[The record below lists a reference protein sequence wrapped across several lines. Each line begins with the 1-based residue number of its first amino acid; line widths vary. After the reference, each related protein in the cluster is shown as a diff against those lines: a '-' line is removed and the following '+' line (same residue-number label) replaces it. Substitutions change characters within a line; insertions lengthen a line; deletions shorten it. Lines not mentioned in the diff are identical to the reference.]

1 MKGTI
6 RKLPLI
12 LLAAGAVLFA
22 AGICVAA
29 EEPFARFIKP
39 VTNPVYFDEAQNV
52 SYVHVVNAYQDLPKR
67 ISTKLGR
74 VPLDG
79 HLNLTAVRATY
90 AFNEK
95 FSLIA
100 AKDGYIDFKPEHTL
114 EHDSGWGDIAAG
126 FKYALYYCPQDEF
139 IVSGKL
145 LFEFAQGSREVFQG
159 NGDGNAA
166 PSVTFLKG
174 YDKWQFMGTLGMI
187 IPFNAKQ
194 ESMEIYQSYHVSYA
208 LTPRFFPLLELNH
221 FCVAR
226 QADRE
231 ELVASIAEFEG
242 GDVINLGS
250 QHGIDHRNFVTVAA
264 GFRYRIFEKAGVFKN
279 LDFGF
284 AYELPLTNP
293 NDGLMDNRYTADLV
307 LHF

>member
-1 MKGTI
+1 MKVTI
-6 RKLPLI
+6 RKLPMI
-12 LLAAGAVLFA
+12 LLAAVIMISA
-22 AGICVAA
+22 AGLCAA
-29 EEPFARFIKP
+29 DEPFARFIKP
-39 VTNPVYFDEAQNV
+39 VTNPVYFDEAQNI
-52 SYVHVVNAYQDLPKR
+52 SYVHVVNAYQNLPKR
-67 ISTKLGR
+67 ISTRLGR

-79 HLNLTAVRATY
+79 HLNLTAIRATY

-100 AKDGYIDFKPEHTL
+100 AKDGYIDFKPDHTL
-114 EHDSGWGDIAAG
+114 DNENGWGDIAAG

-139 IVSGKL
+139 IVSGKI
-145 LFEFAQGSREVFQG
+145 LFEFSQGTRDVFQG

-174 YDKWQFMGTLGMI
+174 YEKWQFMGTLGMI

-208 LTPRFFPLLELNH
+208 LTPRLFPLIELNH

-226 QADRE
+226 QGDRD
-231 ELVASIAEFEG
+231 ELVASIAKFEG
-242 GDVINLGS
+242 GDVVNLGS
-250 QHGIDHRNFVTVAA
+250 KHGIDNRNFVTMAA

-284 AYELPLTNP
+284 AYELPVTNP
-293 NDGLMDNRYTADLV
+293 NDGLMDDRYTADLV

>member
-1 MKGTI
+1 MKSRLT
-6 RKLPLI
+6 LLI
-12 LLAAGAVLFA
+12 SVILIFA
-22 AGICVAA
+22 FSNITFA
-29 EEPFARFIKP
+29 ESENPFARFIKP

-67 ISTKLGR
+67 INTKLGR

-79 HLNLTAVRATY
+79 YLNLTAVRITY
-90 AFNEK
+90 ALNEK

-100 AKDGYIDFKPEHTL
+100 AKDGYISFKPDNTL
-114 EHDSGWGDIAAG
+114 NNEYGWGDIAAG
-126 FKYALYYCPQDEF
+126 VKGALYYCPQDEF

-145 LFEFAQGSREVFQG
+145 LFEFSQGSGNVFQG

-174 YDKWQFMGTLGMI
+174 CDKWQFMGTLGMI
-187 IPFNAKQ
+187 IPFNAKE
-194 ESMEIYQSYHVSYA
+194 ESMEVYQSYHVSYA
-208 LTPRFFPLLELNH
+208 VTPRFFPLIELNH

-226 QADRE
+226 QADRDA
-231 ELVASIAEFEG
+231 LVPSIAKFEG

-250 QHGIDHRNFVTVAA
+250 KNGLDHRNFITGAI
-264 GFRYRIFEKAGVFKN
+264 GFRYRLFEQASVFKN

-293 NDGLMDNRYTADLV
+293 NNGLMQRRYTADLV

>member
-1 MKGTI
+1 MKQTI

-12 LLAAGAVLFA
+12 LLAAGVVILA
-22 AGICVAA
+22 AGTCIAA
-29 EEPFARFIKP
+29 DEPFARFIKP

-79 HLNLTAVRATY
+79 HLNMTAVRATY

-114 EHDSGWGDIAAG
+114 DHDSGWGDISAG

-145 LFEFAQGSREVFQG
+145 LFEFAQGTRGVFQG

-174 YDKWQFMGTLGMI
+174 CNKWQFMGTLGMI

-194 ESMEIYQSYHVSYA
+194 ESTEIYQSYHVSYA
-208 LTPRFFPLLELNH
+208 LTQRLFPLIELNH

-226 QADRE
+226 QAGRE
-231 ELVASIAEFEG
+231 ELVASIAKFEG

-250 QHGIDHRNFVTVAA
+250 QHGIDHRNLVTMAA
-264 GFRYRIFEKAGVFKN
+264 GFRYRIFEQAGVFKN

>member
-12 LLAAGAVLFA
+12 VLAAGAVLFA

-114 EHDSGWGDIAAG
+114 DHDSGWGDIAAG

>member
-1 MKGTI
+1 MKKHLI
-6 RKLPLI
+6 KHLILI
-12 LLAAGAVLFA
+12 LLIVVGTAG
-22 AGICVAA
+22 AGICADNNV
-29 EEPFARFIKP
+29 PFARFIKP
-39 VTNPVYFDEAQNV
+39 VTNPVYFDEAQNI

-74 VPLDG
+74 VPLNG
-79 HLNLTAVRATY
+79 HLNMTAVRATY

-114 EHDSGWGDIAAG
+114 GHDSGWGDISAG
-126 FKYALYYCPQDEF
+126 FKYALYYCPQKEF

-145 LFEFAQGSREVFQG
+145 LFEFSQGSRDVFQG

-194 ESMEIYQSYHVSYA
+194 ESTEIYQSYHVSYA
-208 LTPRFFPLLELNH
+208 LTPRFFPLIELNH

-226 QADRE
+226 QAGRE
-231 ELVASIAEFEG
+231 ELVASIAKFEG

-250 QHGIDHRNFVTVAA
+250 QHGIDHRNFVTMAA
-264 GFRYRIFEKAGVFKN
+264 GFRYRIFEKAGLFKN
-279 LDFGF
+279 LDLGF

>member
-1 MKGTI
+1 MLKQLL
-6 RKLPLI
+6 KLPPLMFI
-12 LLAAGAVLFA
+12 ISAIMLAT
-22 AGICVAA
+22 GICTAA
-29 EEPFARFIKP
+29 DEPFARFIKP
-39 VTNPVYFDEAQNV
+39 VTNPVYFDEPQNI

-67 ISTKLGR
+67 INSKLGR

-79 HLNLTAVRATY
+79 HLNLTAIRVTY

-114 EHDSGWGDIAAG
+114 AHDNGWGDIAAG
-126 FKYALYYCPQDEF
+126 FKYALYYCPQEEF

-145 LFEFAQGSREVFQG
+145 LFEFSQGSREVFQG

-174 YDKWQFMGTLGMI
+174 YDKWQFMGSLGMI

-208 LTPRFFPLLELNH
+208 LTPRLFPLIELNH

-226 QADRE
+226 QADRD
-231 ELVASIAEFEG
+231 ELVASIAKFEG
-242 GDVINLGS
+242 GDVINMGS
-250 QHGIDHRNFVTVAA
+250 KNGLDHRNFVTIAA
-264 GFRYRIFEKAGVFKN
+264 GFRYRIFEQAGLFNN

-293 NDGLMDNRYTADLV
+293 NDGLMENRYTADLV

>member
-12 LLAAGAVLFA
+12 MLAAGFVIFA
-22 AGICVAA
+22 AGICAAA

-39 VTNPVYFDEAQNV
+39 VTNPVYFDEAQNI

-74 VPLDG
+74 VPLNG
-79 HLNLTAVRATY
+79 HLNMTAVRATY

-114 EHDSGWGDIAAG
+114 GHDSGWSDISAG
-126 FKYALYYCPQDEF
+126 FKYALFYCPQEEF

-145 LFEFAQGSREVFQG
+145 LFEFSQGTRDVFQG

-194 ESMEIYQSYHVSYA
+194 ESTEIYQSYHVSYA
-208 LTPRFFPLLELNH
+208 LTPQFFPLIELNH

-226 QADRE
+226 QAGRE
-231 ELVASIAEFEG
+231 ELVASIAKFEG

-250 QHGIDHRNFVTVAA
+250 QHGIDHRNFVTMAA

-279 LDFGF
+279 LDLGF

>member
-12 LLAAGAVLFA
+12 VLAAGAVLFA

-114 EHDSGWGDIAAG
+114 DHDSGWGDIAAG

-174 YDKWQFMGTLGMI
+174 CDKWQFMGTLGMI

>member
-1 MKGTI
+1 MKGMPL
-6 RKLPLI
+6 KLPI
-12 LLAAGAVLFA
+12 LLLTITAMVFSS
-22 AGICVAA
+22 GICIAA

-39 VTNPVYFDEAQNV
+39 VTNPVYFDEAQNR
-52 SYVHVVNAYQDLPKR
+52 SYVHVVNGYQNLPKR

-74 VPLDG
+74 VPLNG
-79 HLNLTAVRATY
+79 HLNFTAVRATY

-114 EHDSGWGDIAAG
+114 GHASGWGDIAAG
-126 FKYALYYCPQDEF
+126 FKYALYYCPQEEF
-139 IVSGKL
+139 IVSGKM
-145 LFEFAQGSREVFQG
+145 LFEFSQGSRDVFQG

-208 LTPRFFPLLELNH
+208 LTPRFFPLIELNH

-226 QADRE
+226 QAGRE
-231 ELVASIAEFEG
+231 ELVASIAKFEG

-250 QHGIDHRNFVTVAA
+250 QNGIDHRNFVTMAA
-264 GFRYRIFEKAGVFKN
+264 GFRYRIFEQAGVFKN
-279 LDFGF
+279 LDLGF

-293 NDGLMDNRYTADLV
+293 NDGLMDDRYTVDMV

>member
-1 MKGTI
+1 MKRTI

-12 LLAAGAVLFA
+12 MLAAGVIFFA
-22 AGICVAA
+22 AGICLAA
-29 EEPFARFIKP
+29 DDPFARFIKP
-39 VTNPVYFDEAQNV
+39 VTNPVYFDEAQNI

-74 VPLDG
+74 VPLNG
-79 HLNLTAVRATY
+79 HLNMTAVRATY

-114 EHDSGWGDIAAG
+114 DHDSGWGDISAG
-126 FKYALYYCPQDEF
+126 FKYALYYCPQEEF

-145 LFEFAQGSREVFQG
+145 LFEFSQGTRDVFQG

-166 PSVTFLKG
+166 PSVTLLKG
-174 YDKWQFMGTLGMI
+174 YDKWQVMGTLGMI

-194 ESMEIYQSYHVSYA
+194 ESTEIYQSYHVSYA
-208 LTPRFFPLLELNH
+208 LTPSFFPLIELNH

-226 QADRE
+226 QGGRE
-231 ELVASIAEFEG
+231 ELVSSIAKFEG

-250 QHGIDHRNFVTVAA
+250 QHGIDHRNLVTMAA

-284 AYELPLTNP
+284 AYELPITNP
-293 NDGLMDNRYTADLV
+293 NDGLMDDRYTADLV

>member
-1 MKGTI
+1 MKELS
-6 RKLPLI
+6 RKLPIALVTVFAVA
-12 LLAAGAVLFA
+12 LSAGVCAAADD
-22 AGICVAA
+22 
-29 EEPFARFIKP
+29 PFARFIKP
-39 VTNPVYFDEAQNV
+39 VTNPVYFDEAQNR
-52 SYVHVVNAYQDLPKR
+52 SYVHVVNGYQNLPKR
-67 ISTKLGR
+67 ISSILGR

-79 HLNLTAVRATY
+79 HLNFTAIRATY
-90 AFNEK
+90 AINEK

-114 EHDSGWGDIAAG
+114 NNEHGWGDIAAG
-126 FKYALYYCPQDEF
+126 FKYALYYCPQEEF
-139 IVSGKL
+139 IVSGKM
-145 LFEFAQGSREVFQG
+145 LFEFSQGTRDVFQG

-166 PSVTFLKG
+166 PSVTILKG

-194 ESMEIYQSYHVSYA
+194 ESTEIYQSYHVSYA
-208 LTPRFFPLLELNH
+208 LTPSFFPLIELNH

-226 QADRE
+226 QAGRD
-231 ELVASIAEFEG
+231 ELVASIAKFEG

-250 QHGIDHRNFVTVAA
+250 KHALENRNFVTMAA

-279 LDFGF
+279 LDLGF

-293 NDGLMDNRYTADLV
+293 NDGLMDDRYTADLV

>member
-29 EEPFARFIKP
+29 DEPFARFIKP

-100 AKDGYIDFKPEHTL
+100 AKDGYIDYKPEHTL
-114 EHDSGWGDIAAG
+114 DHDSGWGDIAAG